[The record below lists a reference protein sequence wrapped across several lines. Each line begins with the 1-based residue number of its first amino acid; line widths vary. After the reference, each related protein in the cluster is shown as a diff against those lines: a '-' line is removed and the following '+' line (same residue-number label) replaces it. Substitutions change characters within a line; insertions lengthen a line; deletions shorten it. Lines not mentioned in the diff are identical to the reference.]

1 MTERDPFENAF
12 GLRWL
17 EDDDLGRMV
26 YDPSDGDFRSPAD
39 AINVLRLGC
48 EEAALRERL
57 DRFPPHL
64 RIHGGYTPFVGDPVT
79 RFTLTW
85 EPGAG
90 EAAFAQTRDGSEDGI
105 KGRVDVPPGGALKD
119 VLMDLLVPDA
129 QDVIEQARE
138 GGRAVALKDV
148 DFWIGDRHF
157 RISDE
162 DASETR
168 APAPDPAA

>member
-1 MTERDPFENAF
+1 MTEQRTLEDAF

-17 EDDDLGRMV
+17 QDDDRGRLV
-26 YDPSDGDFRSPAD
+26 YQPGDREFRSVAE
-39 AINVLRLGC
+39 AISHLQLGC
-48 EEAALRERL
+48 EEAALQASL

-64 RIHGGYTPFVGDPVT
+64 RIHGGYTPFLGDPVT

-90 EAAFAQTRDGSEDGI
+90 EASYSQTRDDSTEGMS
-105 KGRVDVPPGGALKD
+105 GRVDVPLGVALKE

-129 QDVIEQARE
+129 QDVVGEARDR
-138 GGRAVALKDV
+138 GRAAAMKDV

-157 RISDE
+157 RVAQE
-162 DASETR
+162 D
-168 APAPDPAA
+168 